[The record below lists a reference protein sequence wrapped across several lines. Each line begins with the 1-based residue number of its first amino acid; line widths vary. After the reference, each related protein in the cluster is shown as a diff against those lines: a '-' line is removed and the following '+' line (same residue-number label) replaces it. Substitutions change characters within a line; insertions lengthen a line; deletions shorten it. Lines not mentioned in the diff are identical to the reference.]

1 LGSNPVGAVFPGWQQ
16 ATTLRYLRDKLA
28 MIPPFNRSHH
38 HALDLPA
45 AEPASIHVCILGGG
59 FGGLYCALDLQN
71 RLQRLPQPVRVTLVE
86 PRARFTFT
94 PLLYE
99 LLTDEL
105 KPWEIAPSY
114 KELLRSTAISQVS
127 DWAESIDLDQSIVRL
142 RHGDVLSY
150 DYLVV
155 ALGSRLRPPT
165 VRGCQTH
172 ALPFATID
180 NEWAL
185 EKRLTAL
192 EVEPG
197 KPTIRVVVA
206 GAGPSGVEL
215 ACKLA
220 DRLGHRGHITV
231 LERRSVIL
239 RSSPVKV
246 QRAAAR
252 AFLRR
257 GIAYYTQ
264 AEIEA
269 VTAEQ
274 VIYHHQAQRHQLPT
288 DLVLW
293 TVGTVPHPWLGNQPG
308 SQNFMGQCQ
317 VRSTLQR
324 PDHGEVFVL
333 GDMAEMPAP
342 GRERAPMTAQA
353 AFQAAPVVA
362 HNVVALITQRPLK
375 LFNYHH
381 LGIMMTLGRG
391 EAVVNGFGLCLT
403 GWLGALARRWA
414 YWLRLPTM
422 AHRWRVLKSWVSRL
436 LKSKQRR
443 RT

>member
-1 LGSNPVGAVFPGWQQ
+1 
-16 ATTLRYLRDKLA
+16 
-28 MIPPFNRSHH
+28 MIPPSQTPHDH
-38 HALDLPA
+38 SQ
-45 AEPASIHVCILGGG
+45 ASSGETSSDIHVCILGGG

-71 RLQRLPQPVRVTLVE
+71 RLRRLPQSVRVTLVE
-86 PRARFTFT
+86 PRERFTFT

-105 KPWEIAPSY
+105 KPWEIAPTY
-114 KELLRSTAISQVS
+114 QELLRSTEINQVS
-127 DWAESIDLDQSIVRL
+127 DWAERIDLDQKRVQL
-142 RHGDVLSY
+142 RHGNPLAY
-150 DYLVV
+150 DYLIV

-165 VRGCQTH
+165 VSGCQTH

-185 EKRLTAL
+185 EKRLTEL
-192 EVEPG
+192 EIQPG
-197 KPTIRVVVA
+197 KEIIRVVVA

-246 QRAAAR
+246 QRVAAR
-252 AFLRR
+252 AFRKR
-257 GIAYYTQ
+257 DIAYYTQ
-264 AEIEA
+264 TDIEE

-274 VIYHHQAQRHQLPT
+274 VVYHHQAQRHQLPT

-293 TVGTVPHPWLGNQPG
+293 TVGTVPHPWLGNQTGP
-308 SQNFMGQCQ
+308 QNFMGQCQ
-317 VRSTLQR
+317 VQSTLQR

-362 HNVVALITQRPLK
+362 HNVVAMINQRPLK
-375 LFNYHH
+375 PFNYHH

-403 GWLGALARRWA
+403 GWLGGTGSTLGLLVAVADHGAPLASA
-414 YWLRLPTM
+414 EILG
-422 AHRWRVLKSWVSRL
+422 
-436 LKSKQRR
+436 
-443 RT
+443 